1 MSTNSDD
8 EVYGVFEEMVDQQID
23 DYIESA
29 LTKQPKTRVYIERD
43 REVGHIQLWQD
54 YFSENP
60 TYTHDLFRRRFRMNK
75 SLFLRIVER
84 LGNEVPYFQQRRN
97 GHGRNG
103 LSTLQKC
110 TSAMRM
116 LAYGR
121 AGDANDEYLR
131 LGASTAILC
140 LKNFAEAIIQV
151 FGDEYQRKP
160 TPEDLQRLLDSGEAR
175 GFPGM
180 IGSIDCMHWEWKNCP
195 TAWKGQ
201 FTRGSGKPTI
211 VLEAVASQDLWIW
224 HSFFGLPGTLNDI
237 NVLHRSPVF
246 DEILQ
251 GRAPKVK
258 FKVNNHTYRMPY
270 YLTDG
275 IYPNWATF
283 IQSIPLPQGPKAV
296 AFAKRQEST
305 RKDVE
310 RAFGVLQSRFAIVKN
325 SALKWDKEKIGKVM
339 RACVIL
345 HNMIVEDER
354 QGYILAN
361 TSEFESGESNRSS
374 KVRRRESV
382 NVDMLNIRN
391 LVRDPQIHER
401 LKIDLVE
408 NVWAKFGDRSD

>member
-131 LGASTAILC
+131 LGA
-140 LKNFAEAIIQV
+140 
-151 FGDEYQRKP
+151 R
-160 TPEDLQRLLDSGEAR
+160 
-175 GFPGM
+175 
-180 IGSIDCMHWEWKNCP
+180 
-195 TAWKGQ
+195 
-201 FTRGSGKPTI
+201 
-211 VLEAVASQDLWIW
+211 
-224 HSFFGLPGTLNDI
+224 
-237 NVLHRSPVF
+237 
-246 DEILQ
+246 
-251 GRAPKVK
+251 
-258 FKVNNHTYRMPY
+258 
-270 YLTDG
+270 
-275 IYPNWATF
+275 
-283 IQSIPLPQGPKAV
+283 
-296 AFAKRQEST
+296 ES
-305 RKDVE
+305 
-310 RAFGVLQSRFAIVKN
+310 S
-325 SALKWDKEKIGKVM
+325 
-339 RACVIL
+339 
-345 HNMIVEDER
+345 
-354 QGYILAN
+354 
-361 TSEFESGESNRSS
+361 RSS

-401 LKIDLVE
+401 LKADLVE

>member
-195 TAWKGQ
+195 TAWKG
-201 FTRGSGKPTI
+201 
-211 VLEAVASQDLWIW
+211 
-224 HSFFGLPGTLNDI
+224 
-237 NVLHRSPVF
+237 
-246 DEILQ
+246 
-251 GRAPKVK
+251 RAPKVK

>member
-97 GHGRNG
+97 VHGRNG

-121 AGDANDEYLR
+121 ARDANDEYLR

-140 LKNFAEAIIQV
+140 LENFAEAIIQV

-160 TPEDLQRLLDSGEAR
+160 TPEDLQRLLDSGEAQ

-180 IGSIDCMHWEWKNCP
+180 IGSIDC
-195 TAWKGQ
+195 
-201 FTRGSGKPTI
+201 
-211 VLEAVASQDLWIW
+211 
-224 HSFFGLPGTLNDI
+224 
-237 NVLHRSPVF
+237 
-246 DEILQ
+246 
-251 GRAPKVK
+251 RAPKVK

-325 SALKWDKEKIGKVM
+325 PALKWDKEKIGKVM

-361 TSEFESGESNRSS
+361 TSEFESRESSRSS

-401 LKIDLVE
+401 LKADLVE